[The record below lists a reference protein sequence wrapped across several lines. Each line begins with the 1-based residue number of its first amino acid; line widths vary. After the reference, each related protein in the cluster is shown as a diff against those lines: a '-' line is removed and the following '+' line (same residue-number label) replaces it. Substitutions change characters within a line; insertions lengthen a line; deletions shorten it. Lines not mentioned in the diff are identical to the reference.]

1 MNVLDRLTLKMLSNI
16 SPRFSTFYIAIF
28 ASAFIAFSGCKKG
41 EAPDEVVQEPV
52 LSSQKAM
59 KSFYFQVEKN
69 AVLINN
75 VTAEIVGDT
84 IQAVGFAGT
93 DISKL
98 TPEFTFDGTKVTVG
112 ETEQVS
118 GTTSNDFTTLVKYN
132 VVAEDKSQKTYVVK
146 FTDNGIAA
154 LYLNTNGTAITSKDV
169 YVTGTLKLVG
179 NFKDVLFNGKTEVKG
194 RGNST
199 WSMPKKPY
207 RIKLDKKASL
217 LGMPENKNW
226 VLLANYAD
234 KSLIRSELAFSLSRS
249 IGRPFTVDSRYV
261 ELYLNDSYLGSY
273 QLTQQVKE
281 GPGLVDI
288 DEQPDGT
295 TTLPNLSGG
304 YLIEQDLFANGEPV
318 YFYTAKKMPFVIKY
332 PDEDK
337 INQQQKDYIKN
348 HFQKLEDALYAEN
361 FADPANG
368 YRRYFDVDSY
378 VDYYIVNEVIGNP
391 DAFRSTYLF
400 KKRNDDKIY
409 TGPIWDFDKAAN
421 NDNRLGDQV
430 NGLMSN
436 SAFEPRIWFKRLMMD
451 QAFRQRI
458 RNRWNELKP
467 KIQAVP
473 SMIGPLQK
481 KLAVSQVRN
490 FTKWDILNKQSYLEL
505 YVSGSYEGEITYLR
519 NFLTNHIA
527 WLDTKFNSAEYQ

>member
-41 EAPDEVVQEPV
+41 EEPDEVVQQPV

-59 KSFYFQVEKN
+59 KSFHFQVEKN

-84 IQAVGFAGT
+84 ILAVGFAGT

-348 HFQKLEDALYAEN
+348 HFEKLEDALYAEN

>member
-1 MNVLDRLTLKMLSNI
+1 MNVLDRFTLKLLSEN
-16 SPRFSTFYIAIF
+16 STRFRAVYIGIF
-28 ASAFIAFSGCKKG
+28 ISAFMSFSGCKKEDKPG
-41 EAPDEVVQEPV
+41 ETIPEPV
-52 LSSQKAM
+52 LSSEKAM
-59 KSFYFQVEKN
+59 KTFYFRAEKN
-69 AVLINN
+69 PVLVNSVN
-75 VTAEIVGDT
+75 AEIIGDT
-84 IQAVGFAGT
+84 IYAVAFAGT

-98 TPEFTFDGTKVTVG
+98 IPEFTFDGTNVTIE
-112 ETEQVS
+112 ETVQAS
-118 GTTSNDFTTLVKYN
+118 GGTATDFTTLVKYN

-179 NFKDVLFNGKTEVKG
+179 NFKDVLFDGKTEVKG
-194 RGNST
+194 RSNST
-199 WSMPKKPY
+199 WDMPKKPY

-261 ELYLNDSYLGSY
+261 ELYLNGSYLGSY

-288 DEQPDGT
+288 EEQPDGT

-304 YLIEQDLFANGEPV
+304 YLIEQDLFATGEPV

-337 INQQQKDYIKN
+337 VSQQQKDYIKN
-348 HFQKLEDALYAEN
+348 HFQKVEDALYANN
-361 FADPANG
+361 FTDPVNG
-368 YRRYFDVDSY
+368 YRKYFDVNSY
-378 VDYYIVNEVIGNP
+378 IDYYIVNEVIGNP

-409 TGPIWDFDKAAN
+409 TGPVWDFDKAAN

-430 NGLMSN
+430 NGLMAN
-436 SAFEPRIWFKRLMMD
+436 SAFEPKIWFKRFMMD
-451 QAFRQRI
+451 QSFRQRI

-467 KIQAVP
+467 KIQALP
-473 SMIGPLQK
+473 GMIAPLQK

-490 FTKWDILNKQSYLEL
+490 FTRWDILKKQAYLEM
-505 YVSGSYEGEITYLR
+505 YVSGSYEGEITYLK
-519 NFLTNHIA
+519 NFLTNHIT

>member
-1 MNVLDRLTLKMLSNI
+1 MNLIDRAGFKLFSKASI
-16 SPRFSTFYIAIF
+16 RFSHFHIVAFLAVSLTF
-28 ASAFIAFSGCKKG
+28 SACKKG
-41 EAPDEVVQEPV
+41 EKAEIELPKPV
-52 LSSQKAM
+52 LSSDKAIR
-59 KSFYFQVEKN
+59 SFLFKADKN
-69 AVLINN
+69 PVLVHQID
-75 VTAEIVGDT
+75 AEIIGDT
-84 IQAVGFAGT
+84 IYAAAFAGT

-98 TPEFTFDGTKVTVG
+98 VPDFIFDGFKVTVG
-112 ETEQVS
+112 ETEQVN
-118 GTTSNDFTTLVKYN
+118 GTTANDFTTLVKYTVIAQDN
-132 VVAEDKSQKTYVVK
+132 TKKTYVVK

-154 LYLNTNGTAITSKDV
+154 LYLNTNGTAIANKEV
-169 YVTGTLKLVG
+169 YVPGTLKLIG
-179 NFKDVLFNGKTEVKG
+179 NFKDVLFDGKTEVKG

-199 WSMPKKPY
+199 WDMPKKPY

-261 ELYLNDSYLGSY
+261 ELYLNGTYQGNY

-288 DEQPDGT
+288 EEQADGT
-295 TTLPNLSGG
+295 ASLPNLTGG

-337 INQQQKDYIKN
+337 INQQQKDYIKD

-361 FADPANG
+361 FTDPVNG
-368 YRRYFDVDSY
+368 YRKLFDVNSY
-378 VDYYIVNEVIGNP
+378 VDYYIINEVIGNP

-400 KKRNDDKIY
+400 KKRNDDKVY

-436 SAFEPRIWFKRLMMD
+436 SAFEPKIWFKRLMMD
-451 QAFRQRI
+451 QSFRQRI

-467 KIQAVP
+467 KIQALP
-473 SMIGPLQK
+473 DAIAPLQK

-490 FTKWDILNKQSYLEL
+490 FTRWDILNRQSYLEL
-505 YVSGSYEGEITYLR
+505 QVSGSYQGEVTYLK

-527 WLDTKFNSAEYQ
+527 WLDTKFNSSEYQ